1 MNEYQN
7 NVEKGKK
14 PLKNTHSFLSST
26 AIKAIIIRNKQL
38 KQKHNRKTEFL

>member
-14 PLKNTHSFLSST
+14 TFEKHTLFPVING
-26 AIKAIIIRNKQL
+26 NKS
-38 KQKHNRKTEFL
+38 NNY